1 MLEDDLQPDMFIA
14 SIKKQN
20 ESVYENLFPKHG
32 IFLFWLACGMSE
44 LI

>member
-20 ESVYENLFPKHG
+20 ESVYENLFSKHG